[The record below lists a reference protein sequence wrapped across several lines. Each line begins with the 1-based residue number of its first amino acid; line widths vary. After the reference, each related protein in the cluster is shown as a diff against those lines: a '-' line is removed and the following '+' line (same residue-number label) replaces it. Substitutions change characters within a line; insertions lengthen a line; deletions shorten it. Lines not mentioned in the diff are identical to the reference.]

1 MEDGD
6 KEDIQTFRGME
17 FRKRRRLFKKNAS
30 KRLGF
35 TKVVGLYKSI
45 M

>member
-17 FRKRRRLFKKNAS
+17 FRKEEDFLRKCI

-35 TKVVGLYKSI
+35 TKV
-45 M
+45 